1 MPKVVEN
8 IDLYHVRSMISNDNY
23 TDDQTDVDG
32 TLEEYTDETDVN
44 VCDETKSS
52 TERDVIESDDEEE

>member
-1 MPKVVEN
+1 
-8 IDLYHVRSMISNDNY
+8 MISNDNY